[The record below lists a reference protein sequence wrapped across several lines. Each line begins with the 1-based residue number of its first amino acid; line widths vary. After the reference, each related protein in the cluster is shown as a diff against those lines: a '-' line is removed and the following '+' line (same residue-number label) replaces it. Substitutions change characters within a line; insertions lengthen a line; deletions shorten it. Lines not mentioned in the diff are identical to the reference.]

1 MVGTRRGELMK
12 KIASYENSL
21 ILGWM
26 GNNMITTLIVNN
38 FIININCI
46 ITIVKIKT
54 LVLMTKGPTLCVDD
68 KAKPCSCLF
77 EAAGL

>member
-1 MVGTRRGELMK
+1 MK

-26 GNNMITTLIVNN
+26 GNNMITTLIIN
-38 FIININCI
+38 NINCI